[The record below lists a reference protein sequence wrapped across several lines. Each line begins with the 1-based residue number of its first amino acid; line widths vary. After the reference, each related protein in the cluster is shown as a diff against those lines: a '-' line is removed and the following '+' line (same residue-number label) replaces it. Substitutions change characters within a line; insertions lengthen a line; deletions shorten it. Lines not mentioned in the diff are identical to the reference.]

1 MRRCNVFI
9 RPSLSLSACF
19 GVGSPRIRWRLWLAA
34 PNELTL
40 IHVPVL
46 GFDFKASQ
54 RTRAWTGLGHML
66 QLQLRRGFFSPPAK
80 GKSENNCEELWE
92 KEISVHSPS
101 SSPPLRAGTTL
112 TSWWQRWE
120 SETCRGRATIK
131 KSEKKRPKCNWE
143 PCQVQ
148 SEGRERGEGGRRAR
162 NLILMANEGGNK

>member
-1 MRRCNVFI
+1 MRRCDVFI

-66 QLQLRRGFFSPPAK
+66 QLQLRQGFFSPPAK

-92 KEISVHSPS
+92 KEISVHSPR
-101 SSPPLRAGTTL
+101 PPLHSTPKGRDNIDIMMAKMGKWNMPRQSDNKKERKEKTKVQLRAL
-112 TSWWQRWE
+112 SSAKW
-120 SETCRGRATIK
+120 
-131 KSEKKRPKCNWE
+131 
-143 PCQVQ
+143 
-148 SEGRERGEGGRRAR
+148 RERGERGGEGQG
-162 NLILMANEGGNK
+162 ILS

>member
-1 MRRCNVFI
+1 MRRCDVFI

-66 QLQLRRGFFSPPAK
+66 QLKLRRGFFSPPAK

-92 KEISVHSPS
+92 KEISFPS
-101 SSPPLRAGTTL
+101 SSPL
-112 TSWWQRWE
+112 
-120 SETCRGRATIK
+120 
-131 KSEKKRPKCNWE
+131 RPKGRDNIDIMMAKMGKWNM
-143 PCQVQ
+143 PRQ
-148 SEGRERGEGGRRAR
+148 SDNKKKAKRKDQSAIESLVKCKVKGGSGERGGEGQG
-162 NLILMANEGGNK
+162 ILS